1 MMKLQARTI
10 DYYVWLMSDWT
21 YLGGVRFVQM
31 AARHGVT
38 INHIPMRMQDVY
50 ASSGGLLLAERSWQR
65 QAYRIHELKRWSTRL
80 GVRVNIEPRFF
91 PTDVDLASCM
101 VIAAQRG
108 GLPVADF
115 VNAIM
120 ASIWAE
126 DKDAA
131 DPEVLTALASRSGLD
146 GVRLLAEAGTE
157 TVQSEYRDNTRHAL
171 SAGVFGSPFY
181 LFSGELFWGQ
191 DRLDMLEEAIVRSTT
206 ADLGRRPA
214 APSGQTA

>member
-1 MMKLQARTI
+1 MTAHSTPSI
-10 DYYVWLMSDWT
+10 DYYVWLLSDWA

-31 AARHGVT
+31 ATRHGLT

-50 ASSGGLLLAERSWQR
+50 AGSGGVLLGDRSWQR
-65 QAYRIHELKRWSTRL
+65 QAYRIHELKRWSARL

-120 ASIWAE
+120 TSIWADDE
-126 DKDAA
+126 NAA
-131 DPEVLTALASRSGLD
+131 DPKVLSALASRHGLD
-146 GVRLLAEAGTE
+146 SVRLLAEAGNA
-157 TVQSEYRDNTRHAL
+157 TVQAEYRDNTRRAL
-171 SAGVFGSPFY
+171 SVGVFGSPFY
-181 LFSGELFWGQ
+181 MLAGELFWGQ
-191 DRLDMLEEAIVRSTT
+191 DRLDMLEEEIVRSST

-214 APSGQTA
+214 PLPV

>member
-1 MMKLQARTI
+1 MTACPAPTI
-10 DYYVWLMSDWT
+10 DYYVWLMSDWA

-50 ASSGGLLLAERSWQR
+50 AASGGVLLAERSWQR
-65 QAYRIHELKRWSTRL
+65 QAYRIRELQRWSARL
-80 GVRVNIEPRFF
+80 GMRVNIEPRFF
-91 PTDVDLASCM
+91 PADVDLASCM
-101 VIAAQRG
+101 VIAAQRD

-120 ASIWAE
+120 AAIWAE
-126 DKDAA
+126 DADAA
-131 DPEVLTALASRSGLD
+131 DPNVLTALAFRHGLD

-157 TVQSEYRDNTRHAL
+157 TVQAEYRDNTRRAL

-191 DRLDMLEEAIVRSTT
+191 DRLDMLEEAIVRSRT

-214 APSGQTA
+214 GATRDR

>member
-1 MMKLQARTI
+1 MTACPTSTI
-10 DYYVWLMSDWT
+10 DYYVWLMSDWA

-31 AARHGVT
+31 AARHGLT

-50 ASSGGLLLAERSWQR
+50 AGSGGVLLAERSWQR

-91 PTDVDLASCM
+91 PANIDLASCM
-101 VIAAQRG
+101 VIAAQRR
-108 GLPVADF
+108 GLSVADF

-120 ASIWAE
+120 TSIWAE
-126 DKDAA
+126 DQDAA
-131 DPEVLTALASRSGLD
+131 DPNVLTALASRHGLD
-146 GVRLLAEAGTE
+146 GVSLRAEAGTE
-157 TVQSEYRDNTRHAL
+157 TVEAEYRHNTERTL

-181 LFSGELFWGQ
+181 LFEGEVFWGQ
-191 DRLDMLEEAIVRSTT
+191 DRLDMLEEAIVRSRT

-214 APSGQTA
+214 PPQG